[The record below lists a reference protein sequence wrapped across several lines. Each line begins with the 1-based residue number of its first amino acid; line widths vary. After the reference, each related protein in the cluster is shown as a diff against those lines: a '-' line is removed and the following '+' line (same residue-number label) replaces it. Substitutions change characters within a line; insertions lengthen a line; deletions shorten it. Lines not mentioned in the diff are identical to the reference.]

1 MNPQIIDRTRD
12 AALAL
17 VDTIKSYRLLKE
29 SGQSNLDPVLQAE
42 LKALLDAVQEL
53 PTALAPTTAEKL
65 GQHVLTW
72 ATKSGWKPEDGEG
85 AFEYVKRLHYAQ
97 GLEDARPYWARAYK
111 EQEDFDAAVAQA
123 IETVAQRV
131 ESGLAT
137 GTLPK
142 ATADTPL
149 EAS

>member
-1 MNPQIIDRTRD
+1 VNPQIIDRTRD

-29 SGQSNLDPVLQAE
+29 SGQSNLDPVLEAE
-42 LKALLDAVQEL
+42 LNALLDAVQEL
-53 PTALAPTTAEKL
+53 PTALAPTTAEKV
-65 GQHVLTW
+65 GQHVLTC
-72 ATKSGWKPEDGEG
+72 ASKLGWNPEDGEG
-85 AFEYVKRLHYAQ
+85 AYEFIQRLSYAQ

-111 EQEDFDAAVAQA
+111 EQDDFDAAVAQA
-123 IETVAQRV
+123 IETVSHRV

-137 GTLPK
+137 GKLPK
-142 ATADTPL
+142 ASADAPS

>member
-29 SGQSNLDPVLQAE
+29 SGQSNLEPVLEAE
-42 LKALLDAVQEL
+42 LNALLDAVQEL
-53 PTALAPTTAEKL
+53 PTALAPTAAEKV
-65 GQHVLTW
+65 GQHVLTR
-72 ATKSGWKPEDGEG
+72 ATKYGWKPEEGEG
-85 AFEYVKRLHYAQ
+85 AFEYVTRLHYAQ

-131 ESGLAT
+131 ESGLAN
-137 GTLPK
+137 GKLPK
-142 ATADTPL
+142 ASADAPS